1 MHLQPSLQ
9 SSSCFCAAPPR
20 LRSAMGH
27 CPSSTIQSRLQLVAA
42 MACSALRPL
51 QRTHPAP
58 PAAGRL
64 EFTEFLP
71 ESSQGVVVQPIG
83 KEGVLIVGTDTQ
95 RGISR
100 LDQAWV
106 ATLADKLEVSLE
118 GYKAPKPGVGFASGK
133 A

>member
-1 MHLQPSLQ
+1 VHLQRRLWCETCQHAGPR
-9 SSSCFCAAPPR
+9 R
-20 LRSAMGH
+20 LRSDMSR
-27 CPSSTIQSRLQLVAA
+27 CPSATIQSHCQLFTTTPK
-42 MACSALRPL
+42 SAVHSPS
-51 QRTHPAP
+51 ASP
-58 PAAGRL
+58 PAGRL

-118 GYKAPKPGVGFASGK
+118 GYKAPKPGVGFASSK